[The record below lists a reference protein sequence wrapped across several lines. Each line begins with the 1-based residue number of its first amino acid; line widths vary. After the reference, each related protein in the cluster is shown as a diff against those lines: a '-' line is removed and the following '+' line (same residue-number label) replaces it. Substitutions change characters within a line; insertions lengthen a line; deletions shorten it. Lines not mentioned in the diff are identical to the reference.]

1 MPLLPIS
8 PRFPLSPI
16 LEAYGHYRI
25 SARTGALAAGAATR
39 NIFYARWTHATK
51 LAILQELRI
60 DGIYATTAFAAGAIA
75 IDALVARAFTA
86 ENGAPGGTALTL
98 TTNNAKM
105 RTLMPTTAMG
115 VIRLSTTAS
124 LAAPT
129 WTRDAHPVG
138 QIVTHSSAGF
148 SSATPIIGSIYL
160 PNNILYQAKPNDE
173 YPLVLA
179 ENEGISIDVTVPA
192 TGVWVAGVTMRWAEV
207 AVYEGRNL

>member
-1 MPLLPIS
+1 MPTLPIS

-25 SARTGALAAGAATR
+25 SARTGAIAAGAVTK
-39 NIFYARWTHATK
+39 NIFYARNTHATK
-51 LAILQELRI
+51 LMLLQELRI
-60 DGIYATTAFAAGAIA
+60 DGLYATTAFAAGGLT

-105 RTLMPTTAMG
+105 RTAMPTTALG
-115 VIRLSTTAS
+115 VARIATTAA

-129 WTRDAHPVG
+129 WTRDAQPVG
-138 QIVTHSSAGF
+138 QIVTHTSGGTSA
-148 SSATPIIGSIYL
+148 ATPIIGNIHL
-160 PNNILYQAKPNDE
+160 PDNILFQAKPGDE

-179 ENEGISIDVTVPA
+179 QDEGISIDVTVPA
-192 TGVWVAGVTMRWAEV
+192 TGVWTAGVTMRWVEV
-207 AVYEGRNL
+207 AAYEGRNL